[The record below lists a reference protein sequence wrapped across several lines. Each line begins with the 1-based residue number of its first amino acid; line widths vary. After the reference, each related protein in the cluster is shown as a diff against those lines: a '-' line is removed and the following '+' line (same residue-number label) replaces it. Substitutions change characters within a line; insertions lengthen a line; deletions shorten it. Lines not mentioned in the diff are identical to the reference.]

1 MELSRDEVDYR
12 TLVGAVVPRPIAWV
26 STVSDDGVP
35 NLAPFSFFN
44 VVTSTP
50 PVLSVSVT
58 RYDPEKPDRLK
69 DTFVNVRQTG
79 EFVVNVVTRPFLERM
94 NRTSARLPHGVSE
107 FEDAGVGR
115 TPSSVVEPDRVAEA
129 QIAFECVVYDLH
141 PVGKATLVLG
151 DVVCA
156 HVDDD
161 LTLDGKL
168 DVNEV
173 DPVGRLSAGQYGFI
187 EERIELERPP

>member
-1 MELSRDEVDYR
+1 MELSREEVDYR

-26 STVSDDGVP
+26 STVSEDGVP

-58 RYDPEKPDRLK
+58 RYDERKPDRLK
-69 DTFVNVRQTG
+69 DTLVNVRETG
-79 EFVVNVVTRPFLERM
+79 EFVVNVVTRPLLEQM
-94 NRTSARLPHGVSE
+94 NQTSARLPHGASE
-107 FEDAGVGR
+107 FDDAGVGR
-115 TPSSVVEPDRVAEA
+115 VESSVVEPDRVAEA
-129 QIAFECVVYDLH
+129 EIAFECIVYDLH

-151 DVVCA
+151 EVVCA
-156 HVDDD
+156 HVDDG
-161 LTLDGKL
+161 LTVDGKL

-173 DPVGRLSAGQYGFI
+173 DAVGRLSAGQYAFLG
-187 EERIELERPP
+187 ERIELERPP